1 MLGKNFA
8 VFGIYASQSD
18 ADIAVNRLK
27 LTGFR
32 DTDVSGLFP
41 ETAGTKDLALE
52 KNTKAPEGATV
63 GAACGAVAGGILG
76 WLVGAGTLTIP
87 ELAPFVAA
95 GPLLS
100 LLSGIGAGGAL
111 GGLTGAIVGLGTPEY
126 VAKRFEGRIRRGG
139 ILLSVHCDD
148 SNWVRIARSVLDQT
162 AAQGVSSAHE
172 AKADYASG
180 ERPRSRA
187 VSSSGA
193 RVS

>member
-18 ADIAVNRLK
+18 LDVAVNRLK
-27 LTGFR
+27 HTGFR
-32 DTDVSGLFP
+32 DTDISSLFP

-52 KNTKAPEGATV
+52 KNTKAPEGATA
-63 GAACGAVAGGILG
+63 GAGCGAVAGGILG

-87 ELAPFVAA
+87 GLAALVAA

-100 LLSGIGAGGAL
+100 LLSGIGAGGSL
-111 GGLTGAIVGLGTPEY
+111 GGLIGAILGLGSPEY

-148 SNWVRIARSVLDQT
+148 SNWVKIARTVLDQT
-162 AAQGVSSAHE
+162 GAQGVSSARE

-180 ERPRSRA
+180 ERPRPRA
-187 VSSSGA
+187 ITSSGA
-193 RVS
+193 KAS